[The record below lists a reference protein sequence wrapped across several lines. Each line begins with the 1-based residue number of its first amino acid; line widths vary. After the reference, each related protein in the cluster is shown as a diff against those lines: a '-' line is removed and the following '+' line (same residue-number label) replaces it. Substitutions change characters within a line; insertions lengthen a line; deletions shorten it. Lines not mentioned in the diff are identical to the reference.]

1 MDEAEARRRFSAG
14 RVARMVSV
22 DAGGQPHVVPV
33 VFAVDGDWIYSIVD
47 AKPKRSMQLKRLANV
62 AANPRVSL
70 VVDHYDE
77 DWTTIWWA
85 RADGAAQVV
94 EDGPLRDRA
103 IDLLSRKYSQYRRD
117 PPMPFGPAVV
127 IIVHHWRG
135 WAAG

>member
-1 MDEAEARRRFSAG
+1 MDETEARRRFSEG

-33 VFAVDGDWIYSIVD
+33 VFAVDGDWIYWIVD
-47 AKPKRSMQLKRLANV
+47 AKPKRSMRLKRLANV
-62 AANPRVSL
+62 AADPRVSL
-70 VVDHYDE
+70 VVDHYAE

-103 IDLLSRKYSQYRRD
+103 IDLLCRKYSQYRD
-117 PPMPFGPAVV
+117 PAMTFGPAVV
-127 IIVHHWRG
+127 ITVHHWRG
-135 WAAG
+135 WTAG

>member
-22 DAGGQPHVVPV
+22 DADGQPHVVPV
-33 VFAVDGDWIYSIVD
+33 VFAVDGVWIYSIVD

-77 DWTTIWWA
+77 D
-85 RADGAAQVV
+85 
-94 EDGPLRDRA
+94 
-103 IDLLSRKYSQYRRD
+103 
-117 PPMPFGPAVV
+117 
-127 IIVHHWRG
+127 
-135 WAAG
+135 